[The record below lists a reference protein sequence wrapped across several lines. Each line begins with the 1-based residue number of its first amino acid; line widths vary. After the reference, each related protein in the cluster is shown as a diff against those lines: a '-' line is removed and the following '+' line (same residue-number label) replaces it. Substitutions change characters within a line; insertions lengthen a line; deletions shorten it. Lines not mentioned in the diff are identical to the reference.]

1 MSRAEWRERKKAATR
16 RAIQEHALRLF
27 LAKGYEAT
35 TVEEIAAAAGVSHM
49 TFFRHFPRKE
59 AVVESDDYDP
69 LLAELIAA
77 RPADEAPLTAIHR
90 ALRQALA
97 AVLPDDREAIL
108 VRTRLVL
115 HTPALR
121 ARNWQNQDA
130 TRDLFATALAHR
142 DGTTEPDLRTQVLA
156 AAALAALTTAITAWA
171 EGDGAADLVAL
182 VDAAFTALG
191 VPPACSGCF
200 PGDAPAQR
208 ALSPKIP
215 D

>member
-1 MSRAEWRERKKAATR
+1 MTRADWREQKKAATR

-77 RPADEAPLTAIHR
+77 RPAGEDPLTAIHR
-90 ALRQALA
+90 AVHHALA
-97 AVLPDDREAIL
+97 AVLPEDRETVL

-115 HTPALR
+115 GTPALR
-121 ARNWQNQDA
+121 ARQWQNQDA
-130 TRDLFATALAHR
+130 TRDLFATELAR
-142 DGTTEPDLRTQVLA
+142 REGVAETDLRLRVLA
-156 AAALAALTTAITAWA
+156 AAALAAVTTAITTWA
-171 EGDGAADLVAL
+171 DGDGTADLVAL
-182 VDAAFTALG
+182 VDEAFAALG
-191 VPPACSGCF
+191 VPVDHAV
-200 PGDAPAQR
+200 R
-208 ALSPKIP
+208 R
-215 D
+215 